1 MNESAR
7 YTFGTSPAAAER
19 LRSIGDFFNP
29 IADMHIRR
37 FVKTRAEV
45 AIDLGCGPGFTTAM
59 LAGATRCR
67 DTYGLDRSGEF
78 LAGARQEFGQ
88 YTFLEHDVTQVPFPV
103 TPDVMYCR
111 FVRSHLKHPVE
122 IINRWLT
129 QLQPRGFLFVDELN
143 DIDSVLVFLNFLNAE
158 EMNGPRTMEEWHGA
172 IKLMHTLL
180 QIPDDLEKF
189 GVYHAFLDANLV
201 PQTP

>member
-1 MNESAR
+1 
-7 YTFGTSPAAAER
+7 
-19 LRSIGDFFNP
+19 
-29 IADMHIRR
+29 
-37 FVKTRAEV
+37 
-45 AIDLGCGPGFTTAM
+45 M

-143 DIDSVLVFLNFLNAE
+143 DIDSRLPVFTTYLSMAESIIAEQGAALYVGETLSSGEYNAQVLLNEATTIEVSDRKAASWFLSNTKTIWRLNGYVHSRLSPGE
-158 EMNGPRTMEEWHGA
+158 RQDIEHLLENIMTSRKTESHITW
-172 IKLMHTLL
+172 KLRRR
-180 QIPDDLEKF
+180 IRISWC
-189 GVYHAFLDANLV
+189 
-201 PQTP
+201 